1 MGQMT
6 VEQWYG
12 TIKTGLTK
20 KLTENKEALPA
31 GFNQQRFILN
41 CITVIQ
47 DMMKDDKKKAQL
59 EKINPETIPVCLAK
73 AAYLGLDFFNGECYA
88 IPYGGNLSFQTDYKG
103 EIKLCKRYS
112 KNKIKDI
119 FAKVVRQGDFFMEEV
134 DGGKQNVQYR
144 PKPFSNEKMIGA
156 FAIVVF
162 EDGSMMYDT
171 MSSEDI
177 ENVRNTYSKAK
188 DSQAWKSSTGEMYK
202 KTVLRRLCKLID
214 LDFDNI
220 EQQKAYEDGGD
231 VVFNQQ
237 SLPGATTGQALLPE
251 NDKPVDA
258 FAAIKAQ
265 KQAEPVID
273 GMILEEAKEAVA
285 YGFDGREL
293 L

>member
-88 IPYGGNLSFQTDYKG
+88 IPYGGNLTFQTDYKG

-144 PKPFSNEKMIGA
+144 PKPFSNEQMIGA

-177 ENVRNTYSKAK
+177 ENVRNTYSKMK

-265 KQAEPVID
+265 KQAEPVVD
-273 GMILEEAKEAVA
+273 GMILEEA
-285 YGFDGREL
+285 
-293 L
+293 

>member
-47 DMMKDDKKKAQL
+47 DMMKDNKKKEQL

-88 IPYGGNLSFQTDYKG
+88 IPYGGNLTFQTDYKG

-144 PKPFSNEKMIGA
+144 PKPFSNEQMIGA

-188 DSQAWKSSTGEMYK
+188 DSQAWISSTGEMYK

-237 SLPGATTGQALLPE
+237 SLPGATTGQALPPE

-273 GMILEEAKEAVA
+273 GMILEEA
-285 YGFDGREL
+285 
-293 L
+293 

>member
-47 DMMKDDKKKAQL
+47 DMMKDNKKKEQL

-88 IPYGGNLSFQTDYKG
+88 IPYGGNLTFQTDYKG

-144 PKPFSNEKMIGA
+144 PKPFSNEQMIGA

-177 ENVRNTYSKAK
+177 ENVRNTYSKMK

-273 GMILEEAKEAVA
+273 GMVLEEA
-285 YGFDGREL
+285 
-293 L
+293 

>member
-47 DMMKDDKKKAQL
+47 DMMKDNKKKEQL

-88 IPYGGNLSFQTDYKG
+88 IPYGGNLTFQTDYKG

-144 PKPFSNEKMIGA
+144 PKPFSNEQMIGA

-188 DSQAWKSSTGEMYK
+188 DSQAWKSSAGEMYK

-258 FAAIKAQ
+258 FAAIKSQ

-273 GMILEEAKEAVA
+273 GMILEEA
-285 YGFDGREL
+285 
-293 L
+293 

>member
-47 DMMKDDKKKAQL
+47 DMMKDSKKKEQL

-88 IPYGGNLSFQTDYKG
+88 IPYGGNLTFQTDYKG

-144 PKPFSNEKMIGA
+144 PKPFSNEQMIGA

-177 ENVRNTYSKAK
+177 ENVRNTYSKMK

-273 GMILEEAKEAVA
+273 GMILEEA
-285 YGFDGREL
+285 
-293 L
+293 

>member
-47 DMMKDDKKKAQL
+47 DMMKDDRKKAQL

-73 AAYLGLDFFNGECYA
+73 AYLGLDFFNGECYA

-144 PKPFSNEKMIGA
+144 PKPFSNEQMIGA

-273 GMILEEAKEAVA
+273 GMVLEEA
-285 YGFDGREL
+285 
-293 L
+293 

>member
-88 IPYGGNLSFQTDYKG
+88 IPYGGNLTFQTDYKG

-144 PKPFSNEKMIGA
+144 PKPFSNEQTIGA

-177 ENVRNTYSKAK
+177 ENVRNTYSKTK

-258 FAAIKAQ
+258 FAAKKAQ

-273 GMILEEAKEAVA
+273 GMILEEA
-285 YGFDGREL
+285 
-293 L
+293 

>member
-47 DMMKDDKKKAQL
+47 DMMKDNKKKEQL

-88 IPYGGNLSFQTDYKG
+88 IPYGGNLTFQTDYKG

-144 PKPFSNEKMIGA
+144 PKPFSNEQMIGA

-177 ENVRNTYSKAK
+177 ENVRNTYSKMK

-265 KQAEPVID
+265 KQTEPVID
-273 GMILEEAKEAVA
+273 GMILEEA
-285 YGFDGREL
+285 
-293 L
+293 

>member
-47 DMMKDDKKKAQL
+47 DMMKDNKMKERL

-88 IPYGGNLSFQTDYKG
+88 IPYGGNLTFQTDYKG

-144 PKPFSNEKMIGA
+144 PKPFSNEQMIGA

-177 ENVRNTYSKAK
+177 ENVRNTYSKMK

-220 EQQKAYEDGGD
+220 EQQKAYEDGGN

-273 GMILEEAKEAVA
+273 GMILEEA
-285 YGFDGREL
+285 
-293 L
+293 

>member
-6 VEQWYG
+6 AEQWYG

-47 DMMKDDKKKAQL
+47 DMMKDNKKKEQL

-88 IPYGGNLSFQTDYKG
+88 IPYGGNLTFQTDYKG

-144 PKPFSNEKMIGA
+144 PKPFSNEQMIGA

-177 ENVRNTYSKAK
+177 ENVRNTYSKMK

-273 GMILEEAKEAVA
+273 GMILEEA
-285 YGFDGREL
+285 
-293 L
+293 

>member
-47 DMMKDDKKKAQL
+47 DMMKDNKKKEQL
-59 EKINPETIPVCLAK
+59 EKINPETIPVCLVK

-88 IPYGGNLSFQTDYKG
+88 IPYGGNLTFQTDYKG

-144 PKPFSNEKMIGA
+144 PKPFSNEQMIGA

-177 ENVRNTYSKAK
+177 ENVRNTYSKMK

-265 KQAEPVID
+265 KQTEPVID
-273 GMILEEAKEAVA
+273 GMILEEA
-285 YGFDGREL
+285 
-293 L
+293 

>member
-20 KLTENKEALPA
+20 KLTDNKEALPA

-47 DMMKDDKKKAQL
+47 DMMKDNKKKEQL

-88 IPYGGNLSFQTDYKG
+88 IPYGGNLTFQTDYKG

-144 PKPFSNEKMIGA
+144 PKPFSNEQMIGA

-177 ENVRNTYSKAK
+177 ENVRNTYSKMK

-273 GMILEEAKEAVA
+273 GMILEEA
-285 YGFDGREL
+285 
-293 L
+293 

>member
-47 DMMKDDKKKAQL
+47 DMMKDNKKKEQL

-88 IPYGGNLSFQTDYKG
+88 IPYGGNLTFQTDYKG

-144 PKPFSNEKMIGA
+144 PKPFSNEQMIGA

-177 ENVRNTYSKAK
+177 ENVRNTYSKMK

-231 VVFNQQ
+231 MVFNQQ

-273 GMILEEAKEAVA
+273 GMILEEA
-285 YGFDGREL
+285 
-293 L
+293 

>member
-47 DMMKDDKKKAQL
+47 DMMKDNKKKEQL

-88 IPYGGNLSFQTDYKG
+88 IPYGGNLTFQTDYKG

-144 PKPFSNEKMIGA
+144 PKPFSNEQRIGA

-177 ENVRNTYSKAK
+177 ENVRNTYSKMK

-273 GMILEEAKEAVA
+273 GMILEEA
-285 YGFDGREL
+285 
-293 L
+293 

>member
-1 MGQMT
+1 
-6 VEQWYG
+6 
-12 TIKTGLTK
+12 
-20 KLTENKEALPA
+20 
-31 GFNQQRFILN
+31 
-41 CITVIQ
+41 
-47 DMMKDDKKKAQL
+47 MKDDKKKSTVGENQSG
-59 EKINPETIPVCLAK
+59 NIPVCLAK

-144 PKPFSNEKMIGA
+144 PKPFSNEQMIGA

-220 EQQKAYEDGGD
+220 EQRKAYEDGGD

-258 FAAIKAQ
+258 FAAIKPRSRQ
-265 KQAEPVID
+265 N
-273 GMILEEAKEAVA
+273 
-285 YGFDGREL
+285 RL
-293 L
+293 LTE

>member
-1 MGQMT
+1 
-6 VEQWYG
+6 
-12 TIKTGLTK
+12 
-20 KLTENKEALPA
+20 
-31 GFNQQRFILN
+31 
-41 CITVIQ
+41 
-47 DMMKDDKKKAQL
+47 MKDNKKKEQL

-88 IPYGGNLSFQTDYKG
+88 IPYGGNLTFQTDYKG

-144 PKPFSNEKMIGA
+144 PKPFSNEQMIGA

-177 ENVRNTYSKAK
+177 ENVRNTYSKKK

-273 GMILEEAKEAVA
+273 GMILEEA
-285 YGFDGREL
+285 
-293 L
+293 

>member
-12 TIKTGLTK
+12 TIKTGLMK

-144 PKPFSNEKMIGA
+144 PKPFSNEQMIGA

-177 ENVRNTYSKAK
+177 ENVRNTYSKMK

-273 GMILEEAKEAVA
+273 GMILEEA
-285 YGFDGREL
+285 
-293 L
+293 

>member
-47 DMMKDDKKKAQL
+47 DMMKDNKKKEQL

-88 IPYGGNLSFQTDYKG
+88 IPYGGNLTFQTDYKG

-144 PKPFSNEKMIGA
+144 PKPFSNEQMIGA

-177 ENVRNTYSKAK
+177 ENVRNTYSKMK
-188 DSQAWKSSTGEMYK
+188 DSQAWK
-202 KTVLRRLCKLID
+202 
-214 LDFDNI
+214 
-220 EQQKAYEDGGD
+220 
-231 VVFNQQ
+231 
-237 SLPGATTGQALLPE
+237 
-251 NDKPVDA
+251 
-258 FAAIKAQ
+258 
-265 KQAEPVID
+265 KQHW
-273 GMILEEAKEAVA
+273 
-285 YGFDGREL
+285 
-293 L
+293 

>member
-47 DMMKDDKKKAQL
+47 DMMKDNKKKEQL
-59 EKINPETIPVCLAK
+59 EKINQETIPACLAK

-88 IPYGGNLSFQTDYKG
+88 IPYGGNLTFQTDYKG

-144 PKPFSNEKMIGA
+144 PKPFSNEQMIGA

-177 ENVRNTYSKAK
+177 ENVRNTYSKMK

-273 GMILEEAKEAVA
+273 GMILEEA
-285 YGFDGREL
+285 
-293 L
+293 

>member
-144 PKPFSNEKMIGA
+144 PKPFSNEQMIGA

-177 ENVRNTYSKAK
+177 ENVRNTYSKTK

-273 GMILEEAKEAVA
+273 GMILEEA
-285 YGFDGREL
+285 
-293 L
+293 

>member
-47 DMMKDDKKKAQL
+47 DMMKDNKKKEQL

-88 IPYGGNLSFQTDYKG
+88 IPYGGNLTFQTDYKG

-144 PKPFSNEKMIGA
+144 PKPFSNEQMIGA

-177 ENVRNTYSKAK
+177 ENVRNTYSKMK
-188 DSQAWKSSTGEMYK
+188 DSRAWKSSTGEMYK

-214 LDFDNI
+214 LDFVNI

-273 GMILEEAKEAVA
+273 GMILEEA
-285 YGFDGREL
+285 
-293 L
+293 

>member
-59 EKINPETIPVCLAK
+59 EKINPETITVCLAK

-144 PKPFSNEKMIGA
+144 PKPFSNEQMIGA

-177 ENVRNTYSKAK
+177 ENVRNTYSKVK

-273 GMILEEAKEAVA
+273 GMILEEA
-285 YGFDGREL
+285 
-293 L
+293 

>member
-47 DMMKDDKKKAQL
+47 DMMKDNKKKEQL
-59 EKINPETIPVCLAK
+59 EKIKPETIPVCLAK

-88 IPYGGNLSFQTDYKG
+88 IPYGGNLTFQTDYKG

-144 PKPFSNEKMIGA
+144 PKPFSNEQMIGA

-177 ENVRNTYSKAK
+177 ENVRNTYSKMK

-273 GMILEEAKEAVA
+273 GMILEEA
-285 YGFDGREL
+285 
-293 L
+293 

>member
-12 TIKTGLTK
+12 TIKTGLAK

-47 DMMKDDKKKAQL
+47 DMMKDNKKKEQL

-88 IPYGGNLSFQTDYKG
+88 IPYGGNLTFQTDYKG

-144 PKPFSNEKMIGA
+144 PKPFSNEQMIGA

-177 ENVRNTYSKAK
+177 ENVRNTYSKMK

-273 GMILEEAKEAVA
+273 GMILEEA
-285 YGFDGREL
+285 
-293 L
+293 

>member
-47 DMMKDDKKKAQL
+47 DMMKDNKKKEQL

-88 IPYGGNLSFQTDYKG
+88 IPYGGNLTFQTDYKG

-144 PKPFSNEKMIGA
+144 PKPFSNEQMIGA

-177 ENVRNTYSKAK
+177 ENVRNTYSKMK

-265 KQAEPVID
+265 KQAEPFID
-273 GMILEEAKEAVA
+273 GMILDEA
-285 YGFDGREL
+285 
-293 L
+293 

>member
-88 IPYGGNLSFQTDYKG
+88 IPYGGNLTFQTDYKG

-134 DGGKQNVQYR
+134 DGGKQNVKYR
-144 PKPFSNEKMIGA
+144 PKPFSNEQMIGA

-214 LDFDNI
+214 LDFDN
-220 EQQKAYEDGGD
+220 KAYEDGGD
-231 VVFNQQ
+231 AVFNQQ

-258 FAAIKAQ
+258 FAAMKAQ

-273 GMILEEAKEAVA
+273 GMVLEEA
-285 YGFDGREL
+285 
-293 L
+293 

>member
-47 DMMKDDKKKAQL
+47 DMMKDNKKKEQL

-88 IPYGGNLSFQTDYKG
+88 IPYGGNLTFQTDYKG

-144 PKPFSNEKMIGA
+144 PKPFSNEQMIGA

-177 ENVRNTYSKAK
+177 ENVRNTYSKMK

-258 FAAIKAQ
+258 FAAMKAQ

-273 GMILEEAKEAVA
+273 GMVLEEV
-285 YGFDGREL
+285 
-293 L
+293 

>member
-47 DMMKDDKKKAQL
+47 DMMKDNKKKEQL

-88 IPYGGNLSFQTDYKG
+88 IPYGGNLTFQTDYKG

-144 PKPFSNEKMIGA
+144 PKPFSNEQMIGA

-177 ENVRNTYSKAK
+177 ENVRNTYSKMK

-258 FAAIKAQ
+258 FAVIKAQ

-273 GMILEEAKEAVA
+273 GMILEEA
-285 YGFDGREL
+285 
-293 L
+293 